1 MRLAHVMKSKS
12 GAESMKWQW
21 VRNPKIASAIG
32 FLILV
37 AIIWFVGPAF
47 GLKSVE
53 SRTAWLF
60 VIMLLW
66 VATLL
71 VGKILADR
79 AGSMLERV
87 LRRQSDDAVL
97 AASPNARSEVAA
109 LRKNLLTA
117 IDTLKTSKIGK
128 TKGKAALYE
137 LPWYMI
143 IGHPSAGKSS
153 AIVNSGLTFP
163 FSNKGKSSIQGVGG
177 TRNCDWFFATE
188 GVLIDTAGRY
198 STQREDRP
206 EWLEFLKLLKKHRSR
221 APVNGILV
229 AVSLPELMQHQ
240 TETFSA
246 YARQVRERI
255 NEIDDTFG
263 IKVPV
268 YLLITKIDLL
278 GGFGQFFEDLNEEE
292 RSQVWGATLTHEQG
306 KDFDAGR
313 AVGQHF
319 DALWQGLT
327 QLGMDKLAL
336 NRGNV
341 KRPALFAFPIEFQG
355 IRESICKFVD
365 ILFEEDPYHTRPLL
379 RGFYLT
385 SALQEGNP
393 RIAAGVR
400 VARKFELPRSG
411 FETTQTP
418 AANSFF
424 LREFFRDVIFPDQF
438 MVGRQAS
445 PMRNR
450 ARLGAIAAGIF
461 GLALLAAAWTWSFV
475 GNQKLME
482 ATHQELITA
491 RKLADTGQLLD
502 RLKSV
507 EILQLRVEQLYRY
520 RQEGHPWQLGFGLY
534 QGDEIERSFRTIYFA
549 EVRNLMLLPV
559 KSDLER
565 KLASIH
571 VTETGPSPV
580 ATATQNAGAALRKVG
595 YGQFNRASGSAWN
608 NLKQVAS
615 VTASVAATASPAAKP
630 NVREASELEQAYNAL
645 KTYLMLHSR
654 DRMDAPHLANQL
666 PRHWQAWLEAHRQG
680 DSQAEVS
687 RIAGRII
694 AFYLSQIPEPDLP
707 LIENTGEL
715 VGEARNVLRA
725 ELRRMPAKERL
736 YNEIK
741 TRANARYAPLTVGR
755 ILNNA
760 DMDLIA
766 GSTAVPGAFTR
777 EAWDN
782 YFRSAIQEASKGE
795 LKGDDWVLAVAMSD
809 FTSKDATSDR
819 NRSELEALY
828 RAEYATEWKKF
839 LQGLAVQDLGDL
851 TKTANAVGRMGDVV
865 NSPLKR
871 ILQRAAFETAWD
883 NPSELSKKLESAK
896 TNVVAKA
903 EQLIRN
909 NYPSAPNSA
918 TGATQY
924 GEVGAQFAPLAIM
937 AGMPNTRA
945 PVDAYLELLLKI
957 KSKLSTISAS
967 AEPGLNARQFMQAT
981 LVSSGSE
988 FSEALNHVDNVLLN
1002 GASEE
1007 TRAYLRPIL
1016 VRPLI
1021 QAYSALV
1028 PIVEDDINKAW
1039 DQRVFTSWQGLASKY
1054 PFANSTNEAQMSDIS
1069 KFLRPGEGVLARF
1082 VDQHLGSLVAKRAD
1096 GLVGR
1101 TWANVGVHFNSIFLS
1116 GLSRLLATGSAV
1128 LQEGDGSHFELQPIP
1143 TPGLSEI
1150 LIEIDGQILRY
1161 RNGPQPWTA
1170 FTWPNNSQSQG
1181 ARLNAVSFAGVPTQV
1196 ANYNGRLGLMR
1207 LLADGRAIR
1216 PTDGS
1221 SAIEWRFKRVRADG
1235 KESKPEMEAIRF
1247 NYRPVSGANLLALS
1261 NLRGL
1266 ALPQRITN

>member
-1 MRLAHVMKSKS
+1 MR
-12 GAESMKWQW
+12 WQW
-21 VRNPKIASAIG
+21 LRNPKITSAIG

-37 AIIWFVGPAF
+37 AIIWFAGPFF

-53 SRTAWLF
+53 TRAGWVF
-60 VIMLLW
+60 FIMLLW
-66 VATLL
+66 VVTLL
-71 VGKILADR
+71 VGKIIADR

-87 LRRQSDDAVL
+87 LRRQTDDAVL

-128 TKGKAALYE
+128 TRGKAALYE

-143 IGHPSAGKSS
+143 IGHPAAGKSS

-229 AVSLPELMQHQ
+229 TISLPELMQHQ

-255 NEIDDTFG
+255 NEIDDIFG

-268 YLLITKIDLL
+268 YLVITKIDLL
-278 GGFGQFFEDLNEEE
+278 GGFGQFFEDMSEEE
-292 RSQVWGATLTHEQG
+292 RGQVWGATLTHEQG

-319 DALWQGLT
+319 DTLVQGLM
-327 QLGMDKLAL
+327 QSGMDKLAL

-341 KRPALFAFPIEFQG
+341 KRPALFAFPIEFQS
-355 IRESICKFVD
+355 IRESVCKFVD
-365 ILFEEDPYHTRPLL
+365 ILFEDDPYHTRPLL

-400 VARKFELPRSG
+400 VARTFDLPRSG
-411 FETTQTP
+411 FETTQAP

-424 LREFFRDVIFPDQF
+424 LRDLFRNVIFPDQF
-438 MVGRQAS
+438 MVGRQSS
-445 PMRNR
+445 PVRNK
-450 ARLGAIAAGIF
+450 ARLFAIAAGIV
-461 GLALLAAAWTWSFV
+461 GLALLAATWTWSFI

-482 ATHQELITA
+482 TAHQELMTA

-507 EILQLRVEQLYRY
+507 EILQLRVEQLYHY

-534 QGDEIERSFRTIYFA
+534 KGDEVERELRTIYFS
-549 EVRNLMLLPV
+549 EVRNLMLMPV
-559 KSDLER
+559 KSDLEH
-565 KLASIH
+565 KLVGLRAADFIPSKPVSATESI
-571 VTETGPSPV
+571 GS
-580 ATATQNAGAALRKVG
+580 ALRKVG
-595 YGQFNRASGSAWN
+595 YGANVRLNGNTLAGLQ
-608 NLKQVAS
+608 Q
-615 VTASVAATASPAAKP
+615 TIAATATAIAKP
-630 NVREASELEQAYNAL
+630 AVAHEASDLEQAYNAL

-654 DRMDAPHLANQL
+654 DHMDAPHLANQL
-666 PRHWQAWLEAHRQG
+666 PRHWQSWLESHRQG

-694 AFYLSQIPEPDLP
+694 AFYLAQIPEPDLP
-707 LIENTGEL
+707 MIENNAEL
-715 VGEARNVLRA
+715 VGDARNVLRS
-725 ELRRMPAKERL
+725 EMRRMPAKERL
-736 YNEIK
+736 YNELK
-741 TRANARYAPLTVGR
+741 ARANARYAPLTVGR
-755 ILNNA
+755 ILNNSDA
-760 DMDLIA
+760 DIVA

-782 YFRSAIQEASKGE
+782 YLRNAIIEASKGE
-795 LKGDDWVLAVAMSD
+795 LKGDDWVLAVAISEFATRD
-809 FTSKDATSDR
+809 DAAER

-828 RAEYATEWKKF
+828 RTEYAQEWKKF
-839 LQGLAVQDLGDL
+839 LQGLAVHELGDL
-851 TKTANAVGRMGDVV
+851 AKTATALGRMGDTG

-883 NPSELSKKLESAK
+883 NPTELSKKIESAK
-896 TNVVAKA
+896 SNVVAKA

-909 NYPSAPNSA
+909 NYPSVPSS
-918 TGATQY
+918 TVGTKQF
-924 GEVGAQFAPLAIM
+924 GEVGAQFSLLSNMVGTPNVRAPL
-937 AGMPNTRA
+937 
-945 PVDAYLELLLKI
+945 DSYLDLLVKI
-957 KSKLSTISAS
+957 KTKLGTIAAS
-967 AEPGLNARQFMQAT
+967 AEPGPNARQLMQGT
-981 LVSSGSE
+981 LAGANSE
-988 FSEALNHVDNVLLN
+988 FSEALYHVDNVLLN
-1002 GASEE
+1002 GANEDS
-1007 TRAYLRPIL
+1007 RAYLRPIL

-1021 QAYSALV
+1021 QAYSAMV
-1028 PIVEDDINKAW
+1028 PVVEEDINHAW
-1039 DQRVFTSWQGLASKY
+1039 EQRVYASWQGLASKY
-1054 PFANSTNEAQMSDIS
+1054 PFANNGNEAQMSDIA
-1069 KFLRPGEGVLARF
+1069 KFLRPGDGVLPRF
-1082 VDQHLGSLVAKRAD
+1082 VEQSLGALVVRRPEGLVA
-1096 GLVGR
+1096 R
-1101 TWANVGVHFNSIFLS
+1101 TWANVGVRFNPNFLN

-1150 LIEIDGQILRY
+1150 LIEIDGQVLRY
-1161 RNGPQPWTA
+1161 RNGPQPWVA
-1170 FTWPNNSQSQG
+1170 FSWPNNGQSQG
-1181 ARLNAVSFAGVPTQV
+1181 ARLQAVSFTGVPTQI

-1207 LLADGRAIR
+1207 LLADARAMR
-1216 PTDGS
+1216 PAES
-1221 SAIEWRFKRVRADG
+1221 SGTVEWRFKPVRSDG
-1235 KESKPEMEAIRF
+1235 KETGKVEMETIRF

-1261 NLRGL
+1261 NLRGTS
-1266 ALPQRITN
+1266 LPQRITN

>member
-1 MRLAHVMKSKS
+1 MR
-12 GAESMKWQW
+12 WQW
-21 VRNPKIASAIG
+21 LRNPKIASSIG

-37 AIIWFVGPAF
+37 AIIWFAGPAF

-53 SRTAWLF
+53 SRAGWLF
-60 VIMLLW
+60 VVMLIW

-71 VGKILADR
+71 VGKFLADR
-79 AGSMLERV
+79 AGSLLERM
-87 LRRQSDDAVL
+87 LRRQSDEAVL
-97 AASPNARSEVAA
+97 AASPSGRSEISTV
-109 LRKNLLTA
+109 RKNLLVA
-117 IDTLKTSKIGK
+117 IDTLKTSKLGK
-128 TKGKAALYE
+128 TRGKAALYE

-153 AIVNSGLTFP
+153 AIANSGLTFP
-163 FSNKGKSSIQGVGG
+163 FISKGKASVPGTGG

-206 EWLEFLKLLKKHRSR
+206 EWLDFLKLLKKYRSR

-240 TETFSA
+240 TETFAA

-278 GGFGQFFEDLNEEE
+278 GGFSQFFEDMTEAE
-292 RSQVWGATLTHEQG
+292 RSQVWGSTLTHEQG
-306 KDFDAGR
+306 RDFDAGR

-319 DALWQGLT
+319 DALVQGVT

-341 KRPALFAFPIEFQG
+341 RRPALFAFPIEFQA
-355 IRESICKFVD
+355 IRESVCKFVD

-379 RGFYLT
+379 RGFYMT

-400 VARKFELPRSG
+400 VARKFDLPRSG
-411 FETTQTP
+411 FETTQSP

-424 LREFFRDVIFPDQF
+424 LRELFRNVIFPDQF
-438 MVGRQAS
+438 MVGRQSS
-445 PMRNR
+445 PVRSR
-450 ARLGAIAAGIF
+450 ARLGAIAAGI
-461 GLALLAAAWTWSFV
+461 LALAVLTAGWTWSLI

-482 ATHQELITA
+482 ATHQELLTA
-491 RKLADTGQLLD
+491 RKLADTGRLLD
-502 RLKSV
+502 RLKGI
-507 EILQLRVEQLYRY
+507 ELLQLRVEQLYRY
-520 RQEGHPWQLGFGLY
+520 RQEGRPWQLGLGLY
-534 QGDEIERSFRTIYFA
+534 QGDEVERIMRTIYFA

-559 KSDLER
+559 KSDLEG
-565 KLASIH
+565 KLAS
-571 VTETGPSPV
+571 
-580 ATATQNAGAALRKVG
+580 LR
-595 YGQFNRASGSAWN
+595 
-608 NLKQVAS
+608 
-615 VTASVAATASPAAKP
+615 SVAAPQPSAAEAITNVGAVLQKVAFNQGAASNKAAWPNIQQATALAVTATTPQPTTA
-630 NVREASELEQAYNAL
+630 REANELEQAYNAL

-654 DRMDAPHLANQL
+654 DRMEAPHLANQL

-680 DSQAEVS
+680 DSHTEVS

-694 AFYLSQIPEPDLP
+694 AFYLAQIGEPDLP
-707 LIENTGEL
+707 LIENSTTL
-715 VGEARNVLRA
+715 VGEARTVLRS
-725 ELRRMPAKERL
+725 EMRRMPAKERL
-736 YNEIK
+736 YNELK

-760 DMDLIA
+760 DADIVA
-766 GSTAVPGAFTR
+766 GSSAVPGAFTR

-782 YFRSAIQEASKGE
+782 YLRNAIIEASNGE
-795 LKGDDWVLAVAMSD
+795 LKGDDWVLAVAMSG
-809 FTSKDATSDR
+809 FTTKDATSER

-828 RAEYATEWKKF
+828 RAEYSQEWKKF
-839 LQGLAVQDLGDL
+839 LQGVAVLDFGDL
-851 TKTANAVGRMGDVV
+851 TKAAVAVGRIGDTTS
-865 NSPLKR
+865 SPVKR

-883 NPSELSKKLESAK
+883 NPSELSKKIELAK

-909 NYPSAPNSA
+909 NYPTAPNPA
-918 TGATQY
+918 PGAIQY
-924 GEVGAQFAPLAIM
+924 GEIGAQFALLAM
-937 AGMPNTRA
+937 MTGSPTARA
-945 PVDAYLELLLKI
+945 PLDGYLDLLVKI
-957 KSKLSTISAS
+957 KTKLGTISAS
-967 AEPGLNARQFMQAT
+967 TEPGTNARQLMQAT
-981 LVSSGSE
+981 LVSSNSE
-988 FSEALNHVDNVLLN
+988 FSEALYHIDNVLLG
-1002 GASEE
+1002 GASEDAK
-1007 TRAYLRPIL
+1007 AYLRPIL

-1021 QAYSALV
+1021 QAYSTMVPLV
-1028 PIVEDDINKAW
+1028 EEDINRIW
-1039 DQRVFTSWQGLASKY
+1039 EQRVYASWQGLASKY
-1054 PFANSTNEAQMSDIS
+1054 PFANNANEAQMSDIA
-1069 KFLRPGEGVLARF
+1069 KFLRPGDGVLPRF
-1082 VDQHLGSLVAKRAD
+1082 VDQHLGALVAKRPE

-1101 TWANVGVHFNSIFLS
+1101 TWANVGVRFSPIFLS
-1116 GLSRLLATGSAV
+1116 GLSRLLASGSAV
-1128 LQEGDGSHFELQPIP
+1128 LQEGDGSQFELQPIP

-1150 LIEIDGQILRY
+1150 LIEIDGQVLRY
-1161 RNGPQPWTA
+1161 RNGPQPWVA
-1170 FTWPNNSQSQG
+1170 FNWPNNNVQSQG
-1181 ARLNAVSFAGVPTQV
+1181 ARLQAVSFAGVPTQV

-1207 LLADGRAIR
+1207 LLADAHALR
-1216 PTDGS
+1216 PTETS
-1221 SAIEWRFKRVRADG
+1221 NIVEWRFKPVRQDG
-1235 KESKPEMEAIRF
+1235 KDLSRPEMESIRF

>member
-1 MRLAHVMKSKS
+1 MR
-12 GAESMKWQW
+12 WQW
-21 VRNPKIASAIG
+21 LRNPKIASAIG

-37 AIIWFVGPAF
+37 AIIWFAGPYF

-53 SRTAWLF
+53 TRAGWVF
-60 VIMLLW
+60 VVMLVW
-66 VATLL
+66 VVTLL
-71 VGKILADR
+71 IGKIIADR

-117 IDTLKTSKIGK
+117 IDTLKTSKLGK

-143 IGHPSAGKSS
+143 IGHPAAGKSS

-229 AVSLPELMQHQ
+229 TVSLPELMQHQ
-240 TETFSA
+240 TETFST

-268 YLLITKIDLL
+268 YLVITKIDLL
-278 GGFGQFFEDLNEEE
+278 GGFGQFFEDMSEEE

-306 KDFDAGR
+306 RDFDAGR

-319 DALWQGLT
+319 DTLVQGLAQT
-327 QLGMDKLAL
+327 GMDKLAL

-355 IRESICKFVD
+355 IRESVCKFVD

-424 LREFFRDVIFPDQF
+424 LRDLFRDVIFPDQF
-438 MVGRQAS
+438 MVGRQSS
-445 PMRNR
+445 PVRNK
-450 ARLGAIAAGIF
+450 ARLAAIAAGVM
-461 GLALLAAAWTWSFV
+461 GLALLAAAWTWSFI

-482 ATHQELITA
+482 TAHQELLTA
-491 RKLADTGQLLD
+491 RKLAETGQLLD

-507 EILQLRVEQLYRY
+507 ELLQLRVEQLYRY

-534 QGDEIERSFRTIYFA
+534 KGDEIERDFRTIYFA

-565 KLASIH
+565 KLVGLRTAELAQAAPAVS
-571 VTETGPSPV
+571 TEAV
-580 ATATQNAGAALRKVG
+580 GAALRKVG
-595 YGQFNRASGSAWN
+595 YGAVANSNGNTLSGLRQAGI
-608 NLKQVAS
+608 QQAVA
-615 VTASVAATASPAAKP
+615 VTANAAANGIAKPATA
-630 NVREASELEQAYNAL
+630 REASDLEQAYNAL

-654 DRMDAPHLANQL
+654 DRMDGPHLANQL
-666 PRHWQAWLEAHRQG
+666 PRHWQTWLEMHRHG

-694 AFYLSQIPEPDLP
+694 AFYLAQIPEPDLP
-707 LIENTGEL
+707 MIDNNTEL
-715 VGEARNVLRA
+715 VGEARTVLRG
-725 ELRRMPAKERL
+725 EMRRMPAKERL
-736 YNEIK
+736 YNELK
-741 TRANARYAPLTVGR
+741 ARANARYAPLTVGR

-760 DMDLIA
+760 DADIIA
-766 GSTAVPGAFTR
+766 GSSAVPGAFTR

-782 YFRSAIQEASKGE
+782 YLRNAISEASKGE
-795 LKGDDWVLAVAMSD
+795 LKGDDWVLAVAMSE
-809 FTSKDATSDR
+809 FATKDDAAER

-828 RAEYATEWKKF
+828 RAEYAQEWKRF
-839 LQGLAVQDLGDL
+839 LQGLAVHDFGDL
-851 TKTANAVGRMGDVV
+851 AKTAVAVGRLGDTG
-865 NSPLKR
+865 NSPVKR
-871 ILQRAAFETAWD
+871 IFQRAAFETAWD
-883 NPSELSKKLESAK
+883 NPTELSKKIESAK

-909 NYPSAPNSA
+909 NYPATPAP
-918 TGATQY
+918 TLGARQY
-924 GEVGAQFAPLAIM
+924 GEVGSQFALLSNV
-937 AGMPNTRA
+937 AGAPNARA
-945 PVDAYLELLLKI
+945 PMDTYLDLLVKI
-957 KSKLSTISAS
+957 KTKLGTIAAS
-967 AEPGLNARQFMQAT
+967 AEPGANARQLMQLT
-981 LVSSGSE
+981 LAGANSE
-988 FSEALNHVDNVLLN
+988 FSEALYHVDNVLLN
-1002 GASEE
+1002 GANEDS
-1007 TRAYLRPIL
+1007 RSYLRPIL

-1028 PIVEDDINKAW
+1028 PVVEEDINRLW
-1039 DQRVFTSWQGLASKY
+1039 EQRVYASWQGLASKY
-1054 PFANSTNEAQMSDIS
+1054 PFANNGNEAQMSDIA
-1069 KFLRPGEGVLARF
+1069 KFLRPGDGVLPRF
-1082 VDQHLGSLVAKRAD
+1082 VDQNLGALVAKRPE

-1101 TWANVGVHFNSIFLS
+1101 TWANVGVRFNPSFLN

-1150 LIEIDGQILRY
+1150 LIEIDGQVLRY
-1161 RNGPQPWTA
+1161 RNGPQPWVA
-1170 FTWPNNSQSQG
+1170 FNWPNNNQNQG
-1181 ARLNAVSFAGVPTQV
+1181 ARLKAVSFGGVSTQI

-1207 LLADGRAIR
+1207 LLADARALQ
-1216 PTDGS
+1216 PTQNSGTV
-1221 SAIEWRFKRVRADG
+1221 EWRFKPVRVDG
-1235 KESKPEMEAIRF
+1235 KDTGKGEMETIRF

-1261 NLRGL
+1261 NLRGTS
-1266 ALPQRITN
+1266 LPQRITN

>member
-1 MRLAHVMKSKS
+1 MRW
-12 GAESMKWQW
+12 KWI
-21 VRNPKIASAIG
+21 RNPKIASAIG

-37 AIIWFVGPAF
+37 AIIWFAGPYF

-53 SRTAWLF
+53 SRTGWLF
-60 VIMLLW
+60 VVMLLW

-79 AGSMLERV
+79 AGSLLERV

-97 AASPNARSEVAA
+97 AASPSARSEVAA

-128 TKGKAALYE
+128 TRGKAALYE

-278 GGFGQFFEDLNEEE
+278 GGFGQFFEDMTEEE

-313 AVGQHF
+313 AVGHHF

-379 RGFYLT
+379 RGFYMT

-400 VARKFELPRSG
+400 VARKFDLPRSG

-438 MVGRQAS
+438 MVGRQSS
-445 PMRNR
+445 PIRNR
-450 ARLGAIAAGIF
+450 ARLGAIAAGII
-461 GLALLAAAWTWSFV
+461 GLSLLAAAWTWSFV
-475 GNQKLME
+475 GNQKLMQV
-482 ATHQELITA
+482 AHQELMTA
-491 RKLADTGQLLD
+491 RKLAETGQLLD

-534 QGDEIERSFRTIYFA
+534 KGDDVERTFRNIYFA

-559 KSDLER
+559 KGDLER
-565 KLASIH
+565 KLAGLRSLEA
-571 VTETGPSPV
+571 TPP
-580 ATATQNAGAALRKVG
+580 ATAATTENVSSAIRKVG
-595 YGQFNRASGSAWN
+595 LGQISRSNSAWTN
-608 NLKQVAS
+608 AKQAANLAASAAVA
-615 VTASVAATASPAAKP
+615 VNANAASTLAKP
-630 NVREASELEQAYNAL
+630 STHQASELEQAYNAL
-645 KTYLMLHSR
+645 KTYLMLNSR
-654 DRMDAPHLANQL
+654 ERMDAPHLANQL
-666 PRHWQAWLEAHRQG
+666 PRHWQAWLELHRHG
-680 DSQAEVS
+680 DSQSEVS

-694 AFYLSQIPEPDLP
+694 AFYLSQIPESDLP

-715 VGEARNVLRA
+715 VGEARNVLRT

-736 YNEIK
+736 YNELK
-741 TRANARYAPLTVGR
+741 VRANARFAPLTVGR

-760 DMDLIA
+760 DGDLIA
-766 GSTAVPGAFTR
+766 GSTSVPGAFTR

-782 YFRSAIQEASKGE
+782 YLRGAIIEASKGE

-828 RAEYATEWKKF
+828 RAEYAAEWKKF
-839 LQGLAVQDLGDL
+839 LQGLVVQDLGDL
-851 TKTANAVGRMGDVV
+851 NKTASAVGRLGDGT

-909 NYPSAPNSA
+909 NYPAAPNA
-918 TGATQY
+918 AAGTAQY

-937 AGMPNTRA
+937 AGSANTRA
-945 PVDAYLELLLKI
+945 PVDSYLDLLLKI
-957 KSKLSTISAS
+957 KAKLGTIAAS
-967 AEPGLNARQFMQAT
+967 AEPGLNARQLMQAT
-981 LVSSGSE
+981 LVSSNSE
-988 FSEALNHVDNVLLN
+988 FSEALSHIDNVLLN
-1002 GASEE
+1002 GANED

-1021 QAYSALV
+1021 QAYSTLV
-1028 PIVEDDINKAW
+1028 PIVEVDINRVW
-1039 DQRVFTSWQGLASKY
+1039 DQRVYASWQGLASKY
-1054 PFANSTNEAQMSDIS
+1054 PFANSANEAQMSDIA
-1069 KFLRPGEGVLARF
+1069 KFLRPGDGVLSRF
-1082 VDQHLGSLVAKRAD
+1082 VDQNLGPLVAKRAD

-1101 TWANVGVHFNSIFLS
+1101 TWANVGVRFNPAFLS
-1116 GLSRLLATGSAV
+1116 GLSRLMATGSAV
-1128 LQEGDGSHFELQPIP
+1128 LQEGDGSQFELQPIP

-1150 LIEIDGQILRY
+1150 LIEIDGQVLRY
-1161 RNGPQPWTA
+1161 RNGPQPWVA
-1170 FTWPNNSQSQG
+1170 FTWPNNTQNQQG
-1181 ARLNAVSFAGVPTQV
+1181 ARLNAITFAGVPTQV

-1216 PTDGS
+1216 PNEST
-1221 SAIEWRFKRVRADG
+1221 SAVEWKFKKVRPDG
-1235 KESKPEMEAIRF
+1235 KDSKQEMETIRF

>member
-1 MRLAHVMKSKS
+1 MR
-12 GAESMKWQW
+12 WQW
-21 VRNPKIASAIG
+21 LRNPKIASAIG

-37 AIIWFVGPAF
+37 AIIWFAGPYF

-53 SRTAWLF
+53 TRAAWVF
-60 VIMLLW
+60 VIMLAW
-66 VATLL
+66 VVTLL
-71 VGKILADR
+71 VGKIIADR
-79 AGSMLERV
+79 AGAMLERV
-87 LRRQSDDAVL
+87 LRRQTDDAVL

-117 IDTLKTSKIGK
+117 IDTLKTSKLGK

-143 IGHPSAGKSS
+143 IGHPAAGKSS

-240 TETFSA
+240 TETFAA

-268 YLLITKIDLL
+268 YLVITKIDLL
-278 GGFGQFFEDLNEEE
+278 GGFGQFFEDMSEEE
-292 RSQVWGATLTHEQG
+292 RGQVWGATLTHEQG

-319 DALWQGLT
+319 DTLVQGLA
-327 QLGMDKLAL
+327 QSGMDKLAL

-341 KRPALFAFPIEFQG
+341 KRPALFAFPIEFQS
-355 IRESICKFVD
+355 IRESVCKFVD
-365 ILFEEDPYHTRPLL
+365 ILFEDDPYHTRPLL

-424 LREFFRDVIFPDQF
+424 LRDLFRDVIFPDQF
-438 MVGRQAS
+438 MVGRQSS
-445 PMRNR
+445 PVRNK
-450 ARLGAIAAGIF
+450 ARLAAIAAGVM
-461 GLALLAAAWTWSFV
+461 GLALLAAAWTWSFI

-482 ATHQELITA
+482 TAHQELLTA
-491 RKLADTGQLLD
+491 RQLAETGQLLD

-534 QGDEIERSFRTIYFA
+534 KGDAVERDFRNIYFA
-549 EVRNLMLLPV
+549 EVHNLMLMPV

-565 KLASIH
+565 KLVGLRTVELAQPTPALAAEN
-571 VTETGPSPV
+571 V
-580 ATATQNAGAALRKVG
+580 GAALRKVS
-595 YGQFNRASGSAWN
+595 YGAITGPNGNTLAVRQAGIRQA
-608 NLKQVAS
+608 VA
-615 VTASVAATASPAAKP
+615 VAAQATDAATARPATA
-630 NVREASELEQAYNAL
+630 REASDLEQTYNAL
-645 KTYLMLHSR
+645 KTYLMLHAR

-666 PRHWQAWLEAHRQG
+666 PRHWQSWLEAHRQG

-694 AFYLSQIPEPDLP
+694 AFYLAQIPEPDLP
-707 LIENTGEL
+707 MIENNAEL
-715 VGEARNVLRA
+715 VGEARSVLRG
-725 ELRRMPAKERL
+725 EMRRMPAKERL
-736 YNEIK
+736 YNELK
-741 TRANARYAPLTVGR
+741 ARANARYAPLTVGR

-760 DMDLIA
+760 DADIIA
-766 GSTAVPGAFTR
+766 GSAAVPGAFTR

-782 YFRSAIQEASKGE
+782 YLRNAISEASKGE
-795 LKGDDWVLAVAMSD
+795 LKGDDWVLAVAISE
-809 FTSKDATSDR
+809 FSTKDESSEH

-828 RAEYATEWKKF
+828 RAEYAQEWKKF
-839 LQGLAVQDLGDL
+839 LQGLAVHDLGDL
-851 TKTANAVGRMGDVV
+851 AKAATALGRMGDAA
-865 NSPLKR
+865 NSPVKR

-883 NPSELSKKLESAK
+883 NPTELSKKIESAK

-909 NYPSAPNSA
+909 NYPAAPA
-918 TGATQY
+918 PTVGAKQY
-924 GEVGAQFAPLAIM
+924 GEVGAQFALLTNLA
-937 AGMPNTRA
+937 GTPNARA
-945 PVDAYLELLLKI
+945 PVDSYLDLLVKI
-957 KSKLSTISAS
+957 KTKLGTIAAS
-967 AEPGLNARQFMQAT
+967 AEPGANARQLMQVT
-981 LVSSGSE
+981 LAGANSE
-988 FSEALNHVDNVLLN
+988 FSEALYHVDNVLLN
-1002 GASEE
+1002 GANEDS
-1007 TRAYLRPIL
+1007 RAYLRPIL

-1021 QAYSALV
+1021 QAYSAMVPLV
-1028 PIVEDDINKAW
+1028 EEDINRAW
-1039 DQRVFTSWQGLASKY
+1039 EQRVYASWQGLASKY
-1054 PFANSTNEAQMSDIS
+1054 PFTNNGNEAQMADIA
-1069 KFLRPGEGVLARF
+1069 KFLRPGDGVLPRF
-1082 VDQHLGSLVAKRAD
+1082 VDQNLGALVAKRPE

-1101 TWANVGVHFNSIFLS
+1101 TWANVGVRFNPAFLN

-1150 LIEIDGQILRY
+1150 LIEIDGQVLRY
-1161 RNGPQPWTA
+1161 RNGPQPWVA
-1170 FTWPNNSQSQG
+1170 FSWPNNNQNQG
-1181 ARLNAVSFAGVPTQV
+1181 ARLQAVSFAGVPTQV

-1207 LLADGRAIR
+1207 LLADARALR
-1216 PTDGS
+1216 PADGSGVVEWRYKPVRTDGKDTNK
-1221 SAIEWRFKRVRADG
+1221 A
-1235 KESKPEMEAIRF
+1235 EMETIRF

-1261 NLRGL
+1261 NLRGTS
-1266 ALPQRITN
+1266 LPQRITN